1 LIPIG
6 ASAGSRL
13 RAVAAA
19 CAALCALAAGCS
31 GRSDPIHVRSV
42 ELGEGSLSPALR
54 EAGLDEPALVEA
66 ARAAIR
72 AAGFE
77 VGQGSLPHRAVM
89 GIPSVQLLPPGVLG
103 GAPRAEAAVEL
114 ALVPDARGIPRRT
127 EVATASVPFVPG
139 RPRDAWLSAVAEAA
153 RRAAEGLAL
162 AVAAE
167 EKPSAELIADL
178 GAKDGRVR
186 EQAVRVLGERKVRAA
201 VPALVERLEQDDG
214 RLAQRIVA
222 ALAQIGDERAVGP
235 LIDLSRG
242 SDATVTARLA
252 RLIGDIGGAEAE
264 GYLLTL
270 ASGHPDARVR
280 ATARKAL
287 DEMSARAKETPVAAR
302 K

>member
-1 LIPIG
+1 LTRIA

-13 RAVAAA
+13 RGVAA
-19 CAALCALAAGCS
+19 CAALCALAAACT
-31 GRSDPIHVRSV
+31 RRADPIHVHAV
-42 ELGEGSLSPALR
+42 ELGDGALSPALR

-66 ARAAIR
+66 ARKALR
-72 AAGFE
+72 TAGLE
-77 VGQGSLPHRAVM
+77 LGQGSRPHRAVV
-89 GIPSVQLLPPGVLG
+89 GIPSVQLLPPSMLG

-114 ALVPDARGIPRRT
+114 ALVPDTRGAPRRT
-127 EVATASVPFVPG
+127 ELATASVPFVPG
-139 RPRDAWLSAVAEAA
+139 RPRDAWLSAVGEAS

-162 AVAAE
+162 AIAAE

-186 EQAVRVLGERKVRAA
+186 EQAIRVVGERKVRAA
-201 VPALVERLEQDDG
+201 VPVLVERLKEDDG
-214 RLAQRIVA
+214 RLAQRVVI

-242 SDATVTARLA
+242 SDAAVTARLA
-252 RLIGDIGGAEAE
+252 RFIGDIGGAEAQ

-280 ATARKAL
+280 AAARKAV
-287 DEMSARAKETPVAAR
+287 DELSARAEEAAVAAR